1 VLAAMSPV
9 REPAGIV
16 AIARCGPGS
25 IDRVL
30 ASPPQLVVIVAA
42 VQDPGN
48 VGAIVRTAEACGAT
62 GVITT
67 AGSANAFGW
76 KALRGSMGSAFR
88 MPIATQPSVLD
99 AVRASRAAGL
109 RVFAT
114 VIRDGTPLPSTAL
127 SGPSAIVLGGEGSG
141 LDDEVVAA
149 ADERLTIPM
158 KAPVDSLNVASAAAL
173 IVYEAA
179 RQRARRR

>member
-1 VLAAMSPV
+1 
-9 REPAGIV
+9 
-16 AIARCGPGS
+16 
-25 IDRVL
+25 
-30 ASPPQLVVIVAA
+30 
-42 VQDPGN
+42 
-48 VGAIVRTAEACGAT
+48 
-62 GVITT
+62 
-67 AGSANAFGW
+67 
-76 KALRGSMGSAFR
+76 